1 VSENIGPHSR
11 RILVFG
17 VVGIPTGTKVN
28 SPAVTE
34 DCPELLFTIGATN
47 DFDMH
52 YFLQF
57 TTNLFLA
64 GGTVTFLLRLWKE
77 EEALITTL
85 DAVHVIIHV
94 KETNGQSRGGHN
106 SLVHLTH
113 RPRVRQDHREDGQLD
128 EGHRWEEWELESLV
142 QFLDFISGFWSILFH
157 SLAVTW
163 HFYFIQRN

>member
-1 VSENIGPHSR
+1 
-11 RILVFG
+11 L
-17 VVGIPTGTKVN
+17 
-28 SPAVTE
+28 A
-34 DCPELLFTIGATN
+34 CGA
-47 DFDMH
+47 
-52 YFLQF
+52 
-57 TTNLFLA
+57 
-64 GGTVTFLLRLWKE
+64 VTFLLRLWKE

-85 DAVHVIIHV
+85 DAVHVVIHV
-94 KETNGQSRGGHN
+94 EETNGQSHCRNN

-142 QFLDFISGFWSILFH
+142 QFLDFSSGLWGILFH